1 MRAQLVVTGSLVAPL
16 LVQTSPLGPHRQT
29 GSSSIVMVATED
41 ALVCV
46 CARAAGAAGEMVA
59 AAALSVTTESGAASL
74 PLRKLPVPAA
84 AAAAAE
90 VADAVA
96 EVEAALAE
104 MVTTEAPSGVRA
116 THASHAWARPCKA
129 ASPAAAASPCEAPS
143 LSRLRASR
151 PCLHYRG

>member
-1 MRAQLVVTGSLVAPL
+1 MRVQLVVTGSLVAPL
-16 LVQTSPLGPHRQT
+16 LVQTSPLSHHRQP
-29 GSSSIVMVATED
+29 GSSPIVVVATED

-59 AAALSVTTESGAASL
+59 AAVTRGSGAASL
-74 PLRKLPVPAA
+74 PLRELPKPAA

-90 VADAVA
+90 AADAVA

-116 THASHAWARPCKA
+116 THASHAWARPCKV

>member
-1 MRAQLVVTGSLVAPL
+1 MRVQLVVTGSLVAPL
-16 LVQTSPLGPHRQT
+16 LVQTSPLSHHRQP
-29 GSSSIVMVATED
+29 GLSSIVMVGTED

-59 AAALSVTTESGAASL
+59 AAVTTGSGAASL
-74 PLRKLPVPAA
+74 PLRELPVPAA
-84 AAAAAE
+84 AAAAAAA
-90 VADAVA
+90 ADEVA

-104 MVTTEAPSGVRA
+104 MVTTEAPSGARA
-116 THASHAWARPCKA
+116 THASHAWAHPCKA

>member
-1 MRAQLVVTGSLVAPL
+1 MRVQLVVTGSLVAPL
-16 LVQTSPLGPHRQT
+16 LVQTSPLSHHRQP

-59 AAALSVTTESGAASL
+59 AAVTRGSGVASL
-74 PLRKLPVPAA
+74 PLRELPKPAA

-90 VADAVA
+90 AADAVA

-116 THASHAWARPCKA
+116 THASHAWAHPCKA